1 MRGRQGR
8 ARRSYVALL
17 CHAKFYSEW
26 IRTPAGRARWIA
38 SPSAAEL
45 ARAPPSPSPMR
56 PLRPLPPGMHR
67 GGENQPC
74 RVPSCMERIFQVRLR
89 SARGLPNAPTPKVAE
104 IECNGNNTVLRKS
117 RFAIKYGARRSRR
130 GAARDAHFNSSPR
143 FERAKLQK
151 SAAGTRWSSLAR
163 CQIAW
168 DAPA

>member
-1 MRGRQGR
+1 MFECFGK
-8 ARRSYVALL
+8 
-17 CHAKFYSEW
+17 H
-26 IRTPAGRARWIA
+26 
-38 SPSAAEL
+38 SPPICFEGPSTF
-45 ARAPPSPSPMR
+45 RAPTFKEGGGVGGE
-56 PLRPLPPGMHR
+56 PLRPLPLGMHR

-143 FERAKLQK
+143 FEQAKLQK